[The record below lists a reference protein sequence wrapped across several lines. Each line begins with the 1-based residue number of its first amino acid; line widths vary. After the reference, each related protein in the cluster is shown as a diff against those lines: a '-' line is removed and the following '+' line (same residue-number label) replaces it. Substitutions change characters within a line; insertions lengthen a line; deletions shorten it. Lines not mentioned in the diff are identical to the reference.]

1 METARDVAQQLIE
14 TQVGTTGEHKFH
26 KLTRDSEEYRALPAT
41 AQRRGLRYLVEVYVD
56 DFVALAMAV
65 SKAQLDHVAGGVMH
79 GIHDV
84 FPSNEDDNEDAI
96 SLKKLRKHE
105 GTWML
110 RKEILGFEFY
120 GEEKTLWLE
129 EGKRNVLL
137 TVLKGWIRAS
147 AVTNAGVPFED
158 FRSVIAK
165 IRHAFIAIPNGKGLL
180 SPCNRVMR
188 KEPKVVYFHRNE
200 PLRRAIVDIR
210 TLLRESVAS
219 PTKCSELVPAWPH
232 FVGVKDASGHGVGG
246 IIVGELRACVPTVF
260 RVEWPDDIKSNIKTA
275 GNPTGKITNS
285 DLELAGALLLWL
297 VMEEVCNLTLAC
309 HIALFSD
316 NQNTVSWIG
325 KLVAKSSLVAG

>member
-1 METARDVAQQLIE
+1 M
-14 TQVGTTGEHKFH
+14 GTTGEHKFH

-110 RKEILGFEFY
+110 RKEILGFEFD

-129 EGKRNVLL
+129 ERKRNVLL

-147 AVTNAGVPFED
+147 AVTHAGVPFED

-180 SPCNRVMR
+180 LPCN
-188 KEPKVVYFHRNE
+188 
-200 PLRRAIVDIR
+200 
-210 TLLRESVAS
+210 
-219 PTKCSELVPAWPH
+219 
-232 FVGVKDASGHGVGG
+232 
-246 IIVGELRACVPTVF
+246 
-260 RVEWPDDIKSNIKTA
+260 
-275 GNPTGKITNS
+275 
-285 DLELAGALLLWL
+285 
-297 VMEEVCNLTLAC
+297 
-309 HIALFSD
+309 
-316 NQNTVSWIG
+316 
-325 KLVAKSSLVAG
+325 

>member
-1 METARDVAQQLIE
+1 MEAAIQRGPHVSAMEPEAMQQLHTEVQEKVQKGQVRVVTWDSIKGKPPRELKISPIAMIPHKSRKYRAILDLSFECRLANMETIKSVNATSTKTAPKRAIDQMGHSLMRIVYAFAEADRENPEVKIFAAKWDVKDGFWRLVAEKGEEWNFAYVLPQEKGKPIKLVIPTSLQMGWIESPPYFCTASETARDVAQQLIE

-120 GEEKTLWLE
+120 GEEKHCGW
-129 EGKRNVLL
+129 KR
-137 TVLKGWIRAS
+137 GS
-147 AVTNAGVPFED
+147 VT
-158 FRSVIAK
+158 
-165 IRHAFIAIPNGKGLL
+165 
-180 SPCNRVMR
+180 
-188 KEPKVVYFHRNE
+188 
-200 PLRRAIVDIR
+200 
-210 TLLRESVAS
+210 
-219 PTKCSELVPAWPH
+219 
-232 FVGVKDASGHGVGG
+232 
-246 IIVGELRACVPTVF
+246 
-260 RVEWPDDIKSNIKTA
+260 
-275 GNPTGKITNS
+275 
-285 DLELAGALLLWL
+285 
-297 VMEEVCNLTLAC
+297 
-309 HIALFSD
+309 
-316 NQNTVSWIG
+316 
-325 KLVAKSSLVAG
+325 SSLRF